1 MLIRCKL
8 EKNGKQ
14 ELPILGAFFWNF
26 VLLLLQYAYTR
37 QNYVLIVGNPIA
49 GTGAGLRPI
58 GKDPN
63 FVEDLREIFNIS
75 VPILHE
81 GDETNSFKVTKH
93 TGNGK
98 NKWPNP
104 QYVTSNWR
112 EVVSTVK
119 PVKKV
124 STNLG
129 CKIL

>member
-1 MLIRCKL
+1 MVNRNYLYF
-8 EKNGKQ
+8 
-14 ELPILGAFFWNF
+14 ELFFFELRTFTTN
-26 VLLLLQYAYTR
+26 LLTT
-37 QNYVLIVGNPIA
+37 NYVLIVGNPIA

-112 EVVSTVK
+112 EVVSKTS
-119 PVKKV
+119 KKYIV
-124 STNLG
+124 SINLR
-129 CKIL
+129 CKML